1 MAAKGVV
8 QMMKRIKNI
17 LKMTLIMTLVLTT
30 FSGAVAVQ
38 AAGPRHDRPG
48 WEQCDDRYRDHDRR
62 DRDRRDH
69 DKDWKR
75 DHKSK
80 TQEDADDANKKA
92 NWALGVAA
100 VAAIIAI
107 AK

>member
-8 QMMKRIKNI
+8 RMMKRIKSM
-17 LKMTLIMTLVLTT
+17 LKVTLITALVMTT

-38 AAGPRHDRPG
+38 AAGPKHDRPG
-48 WEQCDDRYRDHDRR
+48 WEQRDDRY
-62 DRDRRDH
+62 DRDRNNRHDREYERDH
-69 DKDWKR
+69 RDKDR
-75 DHKSK
+75 KSDA
-80 TQEDADDANKKA
+80 QEDADDANKKA

>member
-1 MAAKGVV
+1 
-8 QMMKRIKNI
+8 MMKRIKNI
-17 LKMTLIMTLVLTT
+17 LKMTLITTLVLTT

-48 WEQCDDRYRDHDRR
+48 WEQRDDRYDR
-62 DRDRRDH
+62 DRDRYDRDH
-69 DKDWKR
+69 R
-75 DHKSK
+75 DRDRKSDA
-80 TQEDADDANKKA
+80 QEDADDANKKA

>member
-17 LKMTLIMTLVLTT
+17 LKMTLITTLVLTT

-48 WEQCDDRYRDHDRR
+48 WEQRD
-62 DRDRRDH
+62 DRRDH
-69 DKDWKR
+69 RDRDWDRDRK

>member
-8 QMMKRIKNI
+8 RMMKRIKSM
-17 LKMTLIMTLVLTT
+17 LKVMLITALVMTT
-30 FSGAVAVQ
+30 FSGAVVVQ
-38 AAGPRHDRPG
+38 AAGPKHDRPG
-48 WEQCDDRYRDHDRR
+48 WEQRDDRHDRDHNNR
-62 DRDRRDH
+62 H
-69 DKDWKR
+69 DKDR
-75 DHKSK
+75 KSDA
-80 TQEDADDANKKA
+80 QEDADDANKKA

>member
-8 QMMKRIKNI
+8 PMMKR
-17 LKMTLIMTLVLTT
+17 LKDFLKVTMVLAVILTT

-48 WEQCDDRYRDHDRR
+48 WEQRDDRYRDHDR
-62 DRDRRDH
+62 DRDH
-69 DKDWKR
+69 DDKY
-75 DHKSK
+75 K
-80 TQEDADDANKKA
+80 TREELQDDADSANKKA